1 MYRRESYV
9 ALAVAVAVVVSV
21 VAGGAAMGAE
31 RTGDLGDVATVDAT
45 PSDPNDSES
54 THAIVVPLGSAAE
67 SPGSP
72 FRDVVVDYTLGGPE
86 ADVSNVGAGTIE
98 RIGIDRD
105 GDNVG
110 TRVDVRATV
119 TTVSGKKDGSAI
131 RIATSGNH
139 TLQRGDEVVV
149 VLRPVQNPQNA
160 GTGEVAVTVNSQ
172 SVADRATGSVTYEY
186 NDARTT
192 FGNQSTTGETVT
204 VPSVTLSEG
213 GFVAVQNVSGV
224 SPDEVRGHSDYL
236 EAGQHTDVTVRL
248 DEPLTTADELV
259 AQAYT
264 DANGDRRY
272 EFARSG
278 GEEDFPYLNRDGNL
292 MGPDTARVDHTAGS
306 GDEES
311 PTATPSDGG
320 DTTPTPTATPT
331 DGGDDGDGMTPTA
344 TPTPTPGDN
353 ESPTATPTD
362 GGDDGDGMTP
372 TPTRD
377 GNYDWSEDGSL
388 EVDSPTDE
396 RPGAETPTAPATP
409 EGDGTASATASP
421 TEATTDSATDEETP
435 GGTTAD
441 GGQPGFGVVLAGL
454 ALAGA
459 ALLARRRG

>member
-1 MYRRESYV
+1 
-9 ALAVAVAVVVSV
+9 
-21 VAGGAAMGAE
+21 
-31 RTGDLGDVATVDAT
+31 
-45 PSDPNDSES
+45 
-54 THAIVVPLGSAAE
+54 
-67 SPGSP
+67 
-72 FRDVVVDYTLGGPE
+72 VVVDYTLGGPE

-105 GDNVG
+105 GDSVG

-311 PTATPSDGG
+311 PTATPSEGD

-331 DGGDDGDGMTPTA
+331 DGPPTA

-353 ESPTATPTD
+353 ESPTATPAD

-388 EVDSPTDE
+388 AVDSPTDE
-396 RPGAETPTAPATP
+396 RPGAETPTASPTP
-409 EGDGTASATASP
+409 GGDGTASATASP
-421 TEATTDSATDEETP
+421 TDSATD
-435 GGTTAD
+435 GTTAD
-441 GGQPGFGVVLAGL
+441 GGQSGFGAVLAVL

-459 ALLARRRG
+459 ALLARRRD

>member
-1 MYRRESYV
+1 
-9 ALAVAVAVVVSV
+9 
-21 VAGGAAMGAE
+21 
-31 RTGDLGDVATVDAT
+31 
-45 PSDPNDSES
+45 
-54 THAIVVPLGSAAE
+54 
-67 SPGSP
+67 
-72 FRDVVVDYTLGGPE
+72 
-86 ADVSNVGAGTIE
+86 VSNVGAGTIE

-105 GDNVG
+105 GDSVG
-110 TRVDVRATV
+110 TRIDVRATV

-311 PTATPSDGG
+311 PTATPSEGD

-331 DGGDDGDGMTPTA
+331 DGPPTA
-344 TPTPTPGDN
+344 TPIPTPGDN
-353 ESPTATPTD
+353 ESPTATPAD

-388 EVDSPTDE
+388 AVDSPTDE
-396 RPGAETPTAPATP
+396 RPGAETPTASPTP
-409 EGDGTASATASP
+409 GGDGTASATASP
-421 TEATTDSATDEETP
+421 TDSATDEETP
-435 GGTTAD
+435 DGTTAD
-441 GGQPGFGVVLAGL
+441 GGQSGFGAVLAVL

-459 ALLARRRG
+459 ALLARRRD